1 MRNHSRESNEARG
14 ASGQRDGFSRDAR
27 LEETL
32 ASFRDLRQPVLGRV
46 GQGARFGE
54 ETGRVEA
61 GPFRSDW
68 SP

>member
-1 MRNHSRESNEARG
+1 MG
-14 ASGQRDGFSRDAR
+14 
-27 LEETL
+27 LEEPL

-54 ETGRVEA
+54 EAGRVEA